1 LKWSR
6 IGSDDAGISKVA
18 KIRNEKIKEARVH
31 ETIEGLGARRAYL
44 QLGIFFFQKKHKIRC
59 FLQQT
64 HKWCTFLTP
73 YIAKGLTLLYH
84 NSLVNILSMEDRK

>member
-1 LKWSR
+1 MRQLKVLVQEERKSNY
-6 IGSDDAGISKVA
+6 V
-18 KIRNEKIKEARVH
+18 
-31 ETIEGLGARRAYL
+31 
-44 QLGIFFFQKKHKIRC
+44 FFFIFQKKHKIRC

-64 HKWCTFLTP
+64 HKWCTFITP